1 MASGG
6 IDRDAKDA
14 LLKLLQIGTM
24 AEYQDEFEMLIN
36 RLTMISESLL
46 TSFYISGLKVALQIE
61 LLRERPTTL
70 GEAFSLAPI
79 TETHFEDERSASAI
93 AKPNDLNT
101 RAHVQDLE
109 ETTSHN
115 PNKVEAIKSS
125 RSSLLVESKDYA
137 AKVMKRYTMKEY
149 YSLPDSCASICVSI
163 SWTLGMICK
172 SRIYNSKRGI
182 LESFFLDNTLRASWF

>member
-6 IDRDAKDA
+6 SDRDAKDA
-14 LLKLLQIGTM
+14 LSKLLQIGTV

-36 RLTMISESLL
+36 RLTRISESLL

-70 GEAFSLAPI
+70 GEAFSLARI
-79 TETHFEDERSASAI
+79 TETHFEDERSPSAI

-109 ETTSHN
+109 ETTRHK

-125 RSSLLVESKDYA
+125 GSSLLVESK
-137 AKVMKRYTMKEY
+137 Y
-149 YSLPDSCASICVSI
+149 YVANQVGLIFNQSNEAI
-163 SWTLGMICK
+163 
-172 SRIYNSKRGI
+172 
-182 LESFFLDNTLRASWF
+182 